1 MMYLRMGAMGNV
13 KRRTH
18 ELVKDWV
25 PEEEHEREYDYQQEL
40 QQYLDTQLN
49 SGGMMGQQSTHIV
62 ETEHGQQNADIA
74 VDDTVAIE
82 LKRNLTNSDT
92 KKLRGQ
98 IDAYQRDYDGVIA
111 CACGIEDMSGWRRL
125 QNDFA
130 DDPMDMGMDPN
141 TAPVRFVH
149 KPTSEMGAHQ
159 GASGS
164 ADTAM
169 GDEIGGELD
178 FEDMTP
184 MQQVFM
190 LAVLLIGVVI
200 VLFTV
205 VL

>member
-1 MMYLRMGAMGNV
+1 MGAIGNV
-13 KRRTH
+13 KKQTH

-25 PEEEHEREYDYQQEL
+25 PEENHDREYDYQQDL

-49 SGGMMGQQSTHIV
+49 SGGMLDQQSTHVV

-82 LKRNLTNSDT
+82 LKRDLTNSDT

-98 IDAYQRDYDGVIA
+98 IDAYQREYDGVIA
-111 CACGIEDMSGWRRL
+111 CACGIDDMSGWRRL

-130 DDPMDMGMDPN
+130 NDPMDMGMDPN

-149 KPTSEMGAHQ
+149 KPTSEMGAQ
-159 GASGS
+159 RSEGARGNTDISG
-164 ADTAM
+164 
-169 GDEIGGELD
+169 EIGGELD

-184 MQQVFM
+184 AQQIFM
-190 LAVLLIGVVI
+190 LLVLLVGVGYI
-200 VLFTV
+200 LFTL

>member
-1 MMYLRMGAMGNV
+1 MGVTGNI

-18 ELVKDWV
+18 ELVKDWI
-25 PEEEHEREYDYQQEL
+25 PEKEHDREYDYQQDL

-49 SGGMMGQQSTHIV
+49 DGGMMSQQSTHIV

-82 LKRNLTNSDT
+82 LKRDLTNSDI

-98 IDAYQRDYDGVIA
+98 IDAYQREYDGVIA
-111 CACGIEDMSGWRRL
+111 CACGISDMSGWRRL

-149 KPTSEMGAHQ
+149 KPTSEMGAQ
-159 GASGS
+159 QNRNTGANAGMSN
-164 ADTAM
+164 DL
-169 GDEIGGELD
+169 DGELD

-184 MQQVFM
+184 TQQIFI
-190 LAVLLIGVVI
+190 LLVLLFGVGY

>member
-1 MMYLRMGAMGNV
+1 MAAIGNI

-25 PEEEHEREYDYQQEL
+25 PEEEHDREYDYQQDL

-49 SGGMMGQQSTHIV
+49 SGGRMGQQSTHVV

-82 LKRNLTNSDT
+82 LKQDLTNSNT

-98 IDAYQRDYDGVIA
+98 IDAYQREYDGVIA

-149 KPTSEMGAHQ
+149 KATSEIGTQHGGNATDAGM
-159 GASGS
+159 SN
-164 ADTAM
+164 
-169 GDEIGGELD
+169 EIGGELD

-184 MQQVFM
+184 IQQIFM
-190 LAVLLIGVVI
+190 LLVLLVGVGYL
-200 VLFTV
+200 LFTM